1 MPIVSYIFQLAAR
14 TPQVEGRLPQ
24 WQGMITTSLLSFSML
39 VPLLA
44 SCSSGT
50 QTSSNPESSA
60 STTPVSS
67 SSPAQEANASSSS
80 TSTAPV
86 QVVAAENFWGSI
98 ASQVGGDRVK
108 VTSIISNPDTDPHDY
123 EAKPTDA
130 RTVANAR
137 YVIVNGAGYDPWV
150 SKLLAANPVN
160 GRKELNVGDLVGKKE
175 GDNPHLWYNPS
186 YVYRAI
192 DQITSDLKSI
202 NPADASYFDQQR
214 TQYLNVGLKS
224 YKDIISTIKQKY
236 GGTPIGATES
246 IFAYQSPAL
255 GLNLTTPPEF
265 MKAIAEGQQ
274 PTASDKVTFD
284 KQVTHKQIKVF
295 VYNKQNTTPD
305 INALEKKAE
314 AANIPVV
321 PITETLSPATATF
334 QDWQVGQLKDLLQAL
349 AKSTGK

>member
-1 MPIVSYIFQLAAR
+1 MHTMCSDIFQLVKDIL
-14 TPQVEGRLPQ
+14 PVQSRLPQ
-24 WQGMITTSLLSFSML
+24 WQKVGTTSLLSFSLL

-50 QTSSNPESSA
+50 ETGSTPESSA
-60 STTPVSS
+60 STTPVSTAS
-67 SSPAQEANASSSS
+67 QLPQANN

-98 ASQVGGDRVK
+98 ASQVGGNRVK

-130 RTVANAR
+130 RTVASAR
-137 YVIVNGAGYDPWV
+137 YVIVNGAGYDSWAL
-150 SKLLAANPVN
+150 KLLAANPVS
-160 GRKELNVGDLVGKKE
+160 GRKELNVGELVGKKE
-175 GDNPHLWYNPS
+175 GDNPHLWYEPS
-186 YVYRAI
+186 YVYRVI
-192 DQITSDLKSI
+192 DQITTDLKSI
-202 NPADASYFDQQR
+202 DPADASYFDEQR

-224 YKDIISTIKQKY
+224 YKDTISTIKQKY
-236 GGTPIGATES
+236 GGVPIGATES

-274 PTASDKVTFD
+274 PTASDKVKFD
-284 KQVTHKQIKVF
+284 HQVAQKQIKVF
-295 VYNKQNTTPD
+295 IYNKQNTTPD

-314 AANIPVV
+314 AEKIPVV
-321 PITETLSPATATF
+321 PITETLSPATVTF
-334 QDWQVGQLKDLLQAL
+334 QDWQVGQLKDLQQAL

>member
-1 MPIVSYIFQLAAR
+1 MHIVRSCIFQLAAR
-14 TPQVEGRLPQ
+14 VPLQGRLPQ
-24 WQGMITTSLLSFSML
+24 WQGVMSSLLSFSML
-39 VPLLA
+39 IPLLA
-44 SCSSGT
+44 SCSSST
-50 QTSSNPESSA
+50 ETSSSPSSSA

-67 SSPAQEANASSSS
+67 SSPAPQANTSSTS

-108 VTSIISNPDTDPHDY
+108 VKSIITNPDTDPHDY

-130 RTVANAR
+130 RTVASAR
-137 YVIVNGAGYDPWV
+137 YVIVNGAGYDPWA
-150 SKLLAANPVN
+150 SKLLAANPVS
-160 GRKELNVGDLVGKKE
+160 GRKELDVGKLVGKKE

-186 YVYRAI
+186 YVYQAI
-192 DQITSDLKSI
+192 DQITADLKSI
-202 NPADASYFDQQR
+202 DPADASYFDEQR

-255 GLNLTTPPEF
+255 GLNLITPPEF

-284 KQVTHKQIKVF
+284 KQLTHKQIKVF

-305 INALEKKAE
+305 INVLKKKAE
-314 AANIPVV
+314 VANIPVV

-334 QDWQVGQLKDLLQAL
+334 QDWQVGQLKDLQQAL